1 MSETNGRI
9 DYSRLVSD
17 IDFASAFEGTRFEE
31 YTDTESE
38 GGVGSVIGGWVGAII
53 GRFVGMALGQVAQEL
68 LVEELFGSAEGDD
81 ETADE
86 DDSSD
91 SGEESTAENEQPTE
105 SDESTEAKES
115 AETDEEPAEAD
126 TE

>member
-1 MSETNGRI
+1 MSETNGRL

-31 YTDTESE
+31 YTDSESE
-38 GGVGSVIGGWVGAII
+38 GGVGSVIGGWLGAII

-68 LVEELFGSAEGDD
+68 LVEELFGSKQAD

-86 DDSSD
+86 ADSDDSD
-91 SGEESTAENEQPTE
+91 EESTDASEK
-105 SDESTEAKES
+105 STETEES
-115 AETDEEPAEAD
+115 ETDEEPAEAD
-126 TE
+126 AE